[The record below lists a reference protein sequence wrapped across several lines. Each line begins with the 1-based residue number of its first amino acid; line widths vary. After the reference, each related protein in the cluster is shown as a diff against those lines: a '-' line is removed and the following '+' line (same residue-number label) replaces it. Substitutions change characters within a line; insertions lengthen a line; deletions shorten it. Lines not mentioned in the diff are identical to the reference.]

1 MVRGSPD
8 VSTGLKQ
15 RIFAAIPIG
24 YGLTYLVTGA
34 MARLLPTDRTEAV
47 LWASMASF
55 SLYLAI
61 VIYAFAEP
69 KLIRLWCVLAGLG
82 GSMAAVLIWTATR

>member
-8 VSTGLKQ
+8 VSVGLKQ

-24 YGLTYLVTGA
+24 YGLTYLFTGA
-34 MARLLPTDRTEAV
+34 ISRLLPTDRTEAV

-55 SLYLAI
+55 SVYLAI

-69 KLIRLWCVLAGLG
+69 KLIRLWCVLVGLG
-82 GSMAAVLIWTATR
+82 GSIVAVLIWTATR